1 MIATKTKA
9 TKTIATKLKPLAL
22 AGAFLAAPLFAADY
36 TIDTQGAHASINFKI
51 DHLGVGYVVGRFNDF
66 TGNFTYDAENP
77 DATQVEVL
85 INMTSVDSNHAER
98 DRHIRSA
105 DFFDVSKFAEAR
117 FVSTGYEDLGEGKG
131 TLTGDLT
138 WFGQTRSIDIDV
150 AKVGEGEDPWGG
162 YRAGFTG
169 TTELNLPDFGADF
182 NLGPAAETVYLDLVI
197 EGIRQ

>member
-1 MIATKTKA
+1 MIA

-36 TIDTQGAHASINFKI
+36 TIDTQGAHASVHFKI

-66 TGNFTYDAENP
+66 TGSFSYDADNP
-77 DATQVEVL
+77 AETKVDVL
-85 INMTSVDSNHAER
+85 INMESIDTNHAER

-105 DFFDVSKFAEAR
+105 DFVDASQYAEAR
-117 FVSTGYEDLGEGKG
+117 FVSTGYEDLGDDKG

-138 WFGQTRSIDIDV
+138 WLGQTHSIDIDV
-150 AKVGEGEDPWGG
+150 VKVGEGEDPWGG

-169 TTELNLPDFGADF
+169 TAALHLPTFGAEF

-197 EGIRQ
+197 EGVRK